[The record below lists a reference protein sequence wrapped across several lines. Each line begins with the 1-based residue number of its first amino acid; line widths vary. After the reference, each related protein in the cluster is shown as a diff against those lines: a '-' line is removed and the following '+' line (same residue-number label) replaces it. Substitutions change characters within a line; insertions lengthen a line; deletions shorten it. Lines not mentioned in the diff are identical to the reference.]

1 MGNRVRYYIRGRR
14 PQGFWGR
21 RALSIMNGKNHA
33 AMPEW
38 VLSELDI
45 KENDT
50 ILDVGCGG
58 GANIARLLKRV
69 PKGKVIGLD
78 YSQMALEVAQDLN
91 YHDYVDKRCL
101 LMGGNAMQMPLAK
114 ETYNII
120 TAFETIYYW
129 LSLELGFSEIYRL
142 LKPGGTIVIGNELD
156 GTQEIDRKI
165 ERATNY
171 MRIYSIDE
179 IEATLKQVGFT
190 NIKSRHDEDRHFVCF
205 TATK

>member
-1 MGNRVRYYIRGRR
+1 MGNTVRYYIRGRR

>member
-1 MGNRVRYYIRGRR
+1 MGNTVRYYIRGRR

-114 ETYNII
+114 EMYNII

>member
-1 MGNRVRYYIRGRR
+1 MK
-14 PQGFWGR
+14 
-21 RALSIMNGKNHA
+21 MNGKQHA

-38 VLSELDI
+38 VLSEVDI
-45 KENDT
+45 KEDDH

-58 GANIARLLKRV
+58 GANVARMLKRV

-78 YSQMALEVAQDLN
+78 YSELSLEMAKDFN
-91 YHDYVDKRCL
+91 YRDFVDKRCL
-101 LMGGNAMQMPLAK
+101 FMGGNAMQMPLAK
-114 ETYNII
+114 EMYNIV

-129 LSLELGFSEIYRL
+129 LSLELGFADIYRL

-156 GTQEIDRKI
+156 GKQEIDRKI

-171 MRIYSIDE
+171 MRIYSIED
-179 IEATLKQVGFT
+179 IEAHLKQAGFT
-190 NIKSRHDEDRHFVCF
+190 NIKSRYDEERHFVCV

>member
-1 MGNRVRYYIRGRR
+1 
-14 PQGFWGR
+14 
-21 RALSIMNGKNHA
+21 
-33 AMPEW
+33 
-38 VLSELDI
+38 
-45 KENDT
+45 
-50 ILDVGCGG
+50 
-58 GANIARLLKRV
+58 
-69 PKGKVIGLD
+69 
-78 YSQMALEVAQDLN
+78 
-91 YHDYVDKRCL
+91 
-101 LMGGNAMQMPLAK
+101 MQMPLAK

>member
-114 ETYNII
+114 EMYNII

>member
-1 MGNRVRYYIRGRR
+1 M
-14 PQGFWGR
+14 
-21 RALSIMNGKNHA
+21 SIMNGKNHA

-120 TAFETIYYW
+120 TAFETVYYW

>member
-1 MGNRVRYYIRGRR
+1 MK
-14 PQGFWGR
+14 
-21 RALSIMNGKNHA
+21 MNGKQHA

-38 VLSELDI
+38 VLSELDF
-45 KENDT
+45 KEDDH

-58 GANIARLLKRV
+58 GANIARMLKRV

-78 YSQMALEVAQDLN
+78 YSQLALEMAQDFN

-101 LMGGNAMQMPLAK
+101 FMGGNAMQMPLAK
-114 ETYNII
+114 EMYTVV

-129 LSLELGFSEIYRL
+129 LSLELGFSDIYRL

-171 MRIYSIDE
+171 MRIYSIEE
-179 IEATLKQVGFT
+179 IVAHLKQVGFT
-190 NIKSRHDEDRHFVCF
+190 NIKSRHDEERHFVCV

>member
-1 MGNRVRYYIRGRR
+1 MGNTVKYYIRGRR

-21 RALSIMNGKNHA
+21 RALLSMNSKHHA

-45 KENDT
+45 KEDDT

-78 YSQMALEVAQDLN
+78 YSQLALEIAQDYN
-91 YHDYVDKRCL
+91 YRDYVDKRCL

-114 ETYNII
+114 ETYGMI

-129 LSLELGFSEIYRL
+129 LSLELGFSEIHRL

-171 MRIYSIDE
+171 MRIYNIDE
-179 IEATLKQVGFT
+179 IETHLKQVGFT
-190 NIKSRHDEDRHFVCF
+190 NIKSRHDEERHFVCV

>member
-1 MGNRVRYYIRGRR
+1 MK
-14 PQGFWGR
+14 
-21 RALSIMNGKNHA
+21 MNSKQHA

-38 VLSELDI
+38 VLAELDI
-45 KENDT
+45 KEDDH

-58 GANIARLLKRV
+58 GANIARMLKLV

-78 YSQMALEVAQDLN
+78 YSELALEMAKDFN
-91 YHDYVDKRCL
+91 YHDFVDKRCL
-101 LMGGNAMQMPLAK
+101 FMGGNAVQMPLAK
-114 ETYNII
+114 EMYNIV

-129 LSLELGFSEIYRL
+129 LSLELGFADIYRL

-156 GTQEIDRKI
+156 GKQEIDRKI

-171 MRIYSIDE
+171 MRIYSIED
-179 IEATLKQVGFT
+179 IEAHLKQVGFT
-190 NIKSRHDEDRHFVCF
+190 NIKSRYDEERHFVCV

>member
-1 MGNRVRYYIRGRR
+1 MGNTVRYYIRGRR

-120 TAFETIYYW
+120 TAFETVYYW

>member
-114 ETYNII
+114 EMYNII

-171 MRIYSIDE
+171 MRIYSINE

>member
-1 MGNRVRYYIRGRR
+1 MGNTVRYYIRGRR

-50 ILDVGCGG
+50 IMDVGCGG

-120 TAFETIYYW
+120 TAFETVYYW

>member
-1 MGNRVRYYIRGRR
+1 MGNTVRYYIRGRR

-21 RALSIMNGKNHA
+21 HVLKQMNGKQHA

-38 VLSELDI
+38 VLAELDI
-45 KENDT
+45 KEDDH

-58 GANIARLLKRV
+58 GANIARMLKRV
-69 PKGKVIGLD
+69 TKGKVIGLD
-78 YSQMALEVAQDLN
+78 YSQLALEIAQDFN
-91 YHDYVDKRCL
+91 YRDYVDKRCL

-114 ETYNII
+114 EMYNII

-156 GTQEIDRKI
+156 GTQEIDRRI
-165 ERATNY
+165 ERTTNY

-179 IEATLKQVGFT
+179 IKSTLKQVGFT
-190 NIKSRHDEDRHFVCF
+190 NIKSRHDEERHFVCV

>member
-1 MGNRVRYYIRGRR
+1 MGNTVRYYIRGRR

-78 YSQMALEVAQDLN
+78 YSQMALEIAQDLN

-114 ETYNII
+114 EMYNII

>member
-114 ETYNII
+114 EMYNII

-179 IEATLKQVGFT
+179 IEATLRQVGFT

>member
-1 MGNRVRYYIRGRR
+1 MGNTVRYYIRGRR

-69 PKGKVIGLD
+69 P
-78 YSQMALEVAQDLN
+78 
-91 YHDYVDKRCL
+91 
-101 LMGGNAMQMPLAK
+101 
-114 ETYNII
+114 
-120 TAFETIYYW
+120 
-129 LSLELGFSEIYRL
+129 
-142 LKPGGTIVIGNELD
+142 
-156 GTQEIDRKI
+156 
-165 ERATNY
+165 
-171 MRIYSIDE
+171 
-179 IEATLKQVGFT
+179 
-190 NIKSRHDEDRHFVCF
+190 
-205 TATK
+205 